1 MAFGVSALPCR
12 VSASC
17 SSSSSGRAG
26 VCGRGIV
33 SAVIATT
40 GPGCGRWSRK
50 FRPEVRESGVP
61 LAIDHMIGR
70 TVSGEV
76 KLRVDFGYNPVE
88 LDILRITAELR
99 STAAAAS
106 ASAAASAASAVS
118 AASATSAAAAAAAAA
133 ADAAAAAADAA
144 AASSSSADVRN
155 MNLRRQRLELKNE
168 VAQAIIER
176 NLVRVIYKKVAQH
189 HITAAVHGSIQM
201 TGGISLQQMDAVI

>member
-133 ADAAAAAADAA
+133 DADAAAADAA

>member
-1 MAFGVSALPCR
+1 MAFGVSALSCR

-133 ADAAAAAADAA
+133 DADAAAADAA

>member
-118 AASATSAAAAAAAAA
+118 AASATSAAAAAAAD
-133 ADAAAAAADAA
+133 ADAAAADAA

>member
-1 MAFGVSALPCR
+1 
-12 VSASC
+12 
-17 SSSSSGRAG
+17 
-26 VCGRGIV
+26 
-33 SAVIATT
+33 
-40 GPGCGRWSRK
+40 
-50 FRPEVRESGVP
+50 
-61 LAIDHMIGR
+61 MIGR

-118 AASATSAAAAAAAAA
+118 AASATSAAAAAAAD
-133 ADAAAAAADAA
+133 ADAAAADAA

>member
-106 ASAAASAASAVS
+106 ASAAAII
-118 AASATSAAAAAAAAA
+118 ATPPATHHYSHNHSHHHHCENSYPTTPQPTTPN
-133 ADAAAAAADAA
+133 DEIMKYFMLIRD
-144 AASSSSADVRN
+144 
-155 MNLRRQRLELKNE
+155 LEILFSQNVFFE
-168 VAQAIIER
+168 
-176 NLVRVIYKKVAQH
+176 KVCFRK
-189 HITAAVHGSIQM
+189 
-201 TGGISLQQMDAVI
+201 